1 MHHFK
6 YVNFC
11 WDDAK
16 AATLK
21 GADRLVYRSNL
32 LGSDQR
38 ITNTGGG
45 NTSSKLIEKDPLTG
59 EDVEVLWVKGSGGDL
74 RTAGREFFSSLYQ
87 SKLVGLQASYGAR
100 ADKGLKSQAE
110 DDMVAAY
117 NHTTFN
123 LNPRPSS
130 IDTPLHSFVPGKFVD
145 HMHPNAIIAIAASKR
160 CVELT
165 REIFAGEMDY
175 VPWMRPGFELGLAM
189 QEISAKNP
197 KCRAIMMG
205 QHGFI
210 SWADDDKEC
219 YTETL
224 RYIETAATFIEA
236 KYAAKG
242 GDATA
247 FGGAKYQTLP
257 VEKRAE
263 IFAAINPWLRGQV
276 SQQRRFIGTVQDD
289 EKILRFVNSKDAA
302 RLAELGTSCPD
313 HFLRTKI
320 KPLYVKL
327 DGEFE
332 SLSPLERFKLALSET
347 DDDSLSKHESFRHN
361 EDSRV
366 KPVQERLKMLLPF
379 VREGR
384 YITIELNSEGQ
395 PELVLKN
402 ISFAESL
409 VKPMGY
415 EFNGKHA
422 CENFTEKA
430 VETLTWAIRFYV
442 NKRLRDERN
451 ECGIAAVTKADSS
464 PEALAHF
471 IAALKTKLAAGIA
484 QYRKDYATYYEKC
497 KRSNSPAMR
506 DPNPTVVLIPGLGMV
521 AWGKDKSESRV
532 TAEFYN
538 CAVEVMRGAEAIDEY
553 IALPQQE
560 AFDIEYWLLE
570 EAKLKRMPAEKE
582 LARQVVIVIGAGS
595 GIGKETAHR
604 ISKEGAQIVCV
615 DLNEAAAK
623 ATADEL
629 IAKLGQGIGVAG
641 TGLSG
646 CGPAIG
652 LGANITGRAS
662 IRSMLDKVALAY
674 GGFDHIAVTAGIF
687 VPSDT
692 TGHIPDDK
700 WALTFG
706 INVTG
711 SYLVADEASITWRAQ
726 GLRGNLVL
734 TTSANAAV
742 AKKGSVAYD
751 CSKAAANHLVRELA
765 IELSPLVRVNGVAPA
780 TVVQGSAMFP
790 RDRVIGSLA
799 KYNIPYTDDE
809 ATESLVTKLAQFY
822 ADRTLTKSPI
832 TPADQAEAYFL
843 LISNRLSKT
852 TGQVIT
858 VDGGLHEA
866 FLR

>member
-1 MHHFK
+1 MPSYKF
-6 YVNFC
+6 VNFG

-16 AATLK
+16 AASLDPV
-21 GADRLVYRSNL
+21 GRLIYRSNL
-32 LGSDQR
+32 LGGDQR

-45 NTSSKLIEKDPLTG
+45 NTSAKITEKDPLSGAPTT
-59 EDVEVLWVKGSGGDL
+59 VLWVKGSGGDL
-74 RTAGREFFSSLYQ
+74 RTSTRENFSSLSQ
-87 SKLVGLQASYGAR
+87 DKLIGLQLLYAAR
-100 ADKGLKSQAE
+100 QDNGLKSQAE
-110 DDMVAAY
+110 DDMVGMFTHA
-117 NHTTFN
+117 TFN
-123 LNPRPSS
+123 LNPRASS
-130 IDTPLHSFVPGKFVD
+130 IDTTLHSFLPGAHVD
-145 HMHPNAIIAIAASKR
+145 HMHPNAIIAIAASQHCEK
-160 CVELT
+160 LT
-165 REIFAGEMDY
+165 QEIFGGAMAY

-189 QEISAKNP
+189 QEIAKKNP
-197 KCRAIMMG
+197 QVQAIMMG

-210 SWADDDKEC
+210 SWDNDEKKC
-219 YTETL
+219 YTWTL
-224 RYIETAATFIEA
+224 DCIEKASAYIEA

-247 FGGAKYQTLP
+247 FGGAKYGTLTP
-257 VEKRAE
+257 EQRRATL
-263 IFAAINPWLRGQV
+263 AAILPWLRGQV
-276 SQQRRFIGTVQDD
+276 SKEKRFIGTVQDD
-289 EKILRFVNSKDAA
+289 EKILRFVNSKEAP

-320 KPLYVKL
+320 KPLYV
-327 DGEFE
+327 DWN
-332 SLSPLERFKLALSET
+332 PQT
-347 DDDSLSKHESFRHN
+347 
-361 EDSRV
+361 ED
-366 KPVQERLKMLLPF
+366 
-379 VREGR
+379 
-384 YITIELNSEGQ
+384 
-395 PELVLKN
+395 
-402 ISFAESL
+402 A
-409 VKPMGY
+409 
-415 EFNGKHA
+415 
-422 CENFTEKA
+422 
-430 VETLTWAIRFYV
+430 
-442 NKRLRDERN
+442 
-451 ECGIAAVTKADSS
+451 
-464 PEALAHF
+464 
-471 IAALKTKLAAGIA
+471 AALKQKLAAGLDA
-484 QYRKDYATYYEKC
+484 YRKDYAAYYAKC
-497 KRSNSPAMR
+497 KHANSPAMR
-506 DPNPTVVLIPGLGMV
+506 DPNPTVVLIPGVGMV

-538 CAVEVMRGAEAIDEY
+538 CAVEVMRGAEAIDKY

-582 LARQVVIVIGAGS
+582 LARQIVVVIGAGS

-604 ISKEGAQIVCV
+604 LVKEGAHIVCV
-615 DLNEAAAK
+615 DLNEAAAQ
-623 ATADEL
+623 ATAREITD
-629 IAKLGQGIGVAG
+629 KYGVGIGVAG
-641 TGLSG
+641 TGLSN

-652 LGANITGRAS
+652 LAANITDRAS
-662 IRSMLDKVALAY
+662 IRRMLDDVAIAY
-674 GGFDHIAVTAGIF
+674 GGFDSICVTAGIF

-700 WALTFG
+700 WAVTFA

-711 SYLVADEASITWRAQ
+711 SYLVGDEAFKTWKEQ
-726 GLRGNLVL
+726 GLKGQLVL

-751 CSKAAANHLVRELA
+751 VSKAAGNHLVRELA

-799 KYNIPYTDDE
+799 KYNIPYKDDE

-822 ADRTLTKSPI
+822 ADRTLTKAPI

-843 LISNRLSKT
+843 LVSQRLSKT